1 MDGLREY
8 QRRRLDLADM
18 IRAVLH
24 IARGYG
30 DDERE
35 QEARQLLARLAG
47 DRFRLAVAGQF
58 SRGKSTLMNAL
69 LGAACLPM
77 GALPVTSVVT
87 TVRYGSRAR
96 ALIRRRGS
104 PLAVEA
110 PLAEVAR
117 FVAQAST
124 ERSELRVTSVEVE
137 VPAEILRLGF
147 EFADTPGI
155 GSAVEVSTATTA
167 RFLPRA
173 DAVLVVTGFDS
184 PLTQAEADLL
194 TDAGQHAGEVF
205 LVINKR
211 DLVSAREAAEVTE
224 YVRHWLRDHLQLS
237 EPRVFALSALEA
249 LEATVQGDHERL
261 AASGILSFQA
271 GLTKFLATEKAR
283 ISLRNIAG
291 HAVRLAA
298 GQRGDLR
305 LGRLA
310 ADGGADREAVAA
322 AFDARLGEL
331 RAQERAV
338 ADRIASRVR
347 AGLPGLLADRAP
359 AWQASLREL
368 IAPSAEG
375 ALPGIAGPSGAGGL
389 LPDALGALERAALE
403 PARDWLDRRAAEVD
417 ELIVG
422 MSATDI
428 GTLLQ
433 LARSPRRL
441 GAEIAG
447 LAVADD
453 LSSPARWS
461 AEDVPGLAAPRVD
474 WSIPPPRRP
483 AARRWLAAG
492 RPDDARA
499 TLANALS
506 TAISGFAERAREAFD
521 AAALDWLDRLADQAD
536 RQTTQAADQFR
547 AYLRAAPPEQ
557 DLAALD
563 DLAGRL
569 ARFQASLDTWNPS
582 EIDTGEYPAQS
593 AATAVPASD
602 CAVCSKL
609 EATLTERLRRD
620 QFLLAT
626 REYDQAR
633 HAQAGGFCP
642 QHTWQYAAVASP
654 LGIAAGSARLAEAV
668 ADALEA
674 IGQHWGNAGDMSSGV
689 TGLIRGSTCSV
700 CVTLADCEA
709 SEIARLA
716 SLAPAGASTA
726 GLCLRHIAL
735 VLDAR
740 PDPGHGEAMIGALAG
755 TLRRAAEDM
764 RAYALKREALHSGLV
779 TDEESR
785 AHTDALRLL
794 AGHQAL
800 ARPWD
805 SGPHAGRKE
814 T

>member
-417 ELIVG
+417 ELVVG

-461 AEDVPGLAAPRVD
+461 AEDVP
-474 WSIPPPRRP
+474 
-483 AARRWLAAG
+483 
-492 RPDDARA
+492 
-499 TLANALS
+499 
-506 TAISGFAERAREAFD
+506 
-521 AAALDWLDRLADQAD
+521 
-536 RQTTQAADQFR
+536 
-547 AYLRAAPPEQ
+547 
-557 DLAALD
+557 
-563 DLAGRL
+563 
-569 ARFQASLDTWNPS
+569 
-582 EIDTGEYPAQS
+582 
-593 AATAVPASD
+593 
-602 CAVCSKL
+602 
-609 EATLTERLRRD
+609 
-620 QFLLAT
+620 
-626 REYDQAR
+626 
-633 HAQAGGFCP
+633 
-642 QHTWQYAAVASP
+642 
-654 LGIAAGSARLAEAV
+654 
-668 ADALEA
+668 
-674 IGQHWGNAGDMSSGV
+674 
-689 TGLIRGSTCSV
+689 
-700 CVTLADCEA
+700 
-709 SEIARLA
+709 
-716 SLAPAGASTA
+716 
-726 GLCLRHIAL
+726 
-735 VLDAR
+735 
-740 PDPGHGEAMIGALAG
+740 
-755 TLRRAAEDM
+755 
-764 RAYALKREALHSGLV
+764 
-779 TDEESR
+779 
-785 AHTDALRLL
+785 
-794 AGHQAL
+794 AL
-800 ARPWD
+800 ARRRP
-805 SGPHAGRKE
+805 SGRCSRNARERAQHRDLGLRGTRARGIRCRRPGLAGPARRPGRPADHAGS
-814 T
+814 